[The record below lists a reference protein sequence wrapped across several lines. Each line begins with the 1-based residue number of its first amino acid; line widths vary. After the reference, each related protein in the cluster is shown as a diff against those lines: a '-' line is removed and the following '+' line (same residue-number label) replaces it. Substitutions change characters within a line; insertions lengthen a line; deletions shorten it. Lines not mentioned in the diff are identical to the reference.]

1 MAAQSLVSV
10 RFEKTETPARF
21 EPMPSKKHADRMLH
35 VTFGTHKKQSFGSE
49 TPERQQQSSLC
60 QAKNRSK
67 RGFRTM
73 AAQSLVS
80 VRFEK
85 TETPARFEPMPS
97 KKHADR
103 MLHVT
108 FGTHKK
114 QSFGSETPERQQ
126 QSSLCQAKNR
136 SKRTYNHKQKWIPND
151 GCSKSRQRQI
161 RKDRNTSKIR
171 AHAKQKTR
179 RQNASRHLWNP

>member
-10 RFEKTETPARF
+10 RFEKTKTPARF

-60 QAKNRSK
+60 QAKNCSK
-67 RGFRTM
+67 RTYNHKQERGFRTM

-85 TETPARFEPMPS
+85 TETPARFEPIKNNAFVRFHNSQTPARFEPMPN
-97 KKHADR
+97 KKHDDR

-108 FGTHKK
+108 FGT
-114 QSFGSETPERQQ
+114 
-126 QSSLCQAKNR
+126 
-136 SKRTYNHKQKWIPND
+136 YNPL
-151 GCSKSRQRQI
+151 
-161 RKDRNTSKIR
+161 KI
-171 AHAKQKTR
+171 
-179 RQNASRHLWNP
+179 